1 MDPHTPRTSTS
12 DDDDTQALDG
22 SQTEAFQQRLQARLR
37 ELAIEVRGANVE
49 RTERQ
54 MATAPGSTDTAGDQG
69 DQAEQRASQALRDAE
84 SLRDIDELREVE
96 AALERVAAG
105 RYGECVDC
113 AVPIA
118 LRRLAVQPAAARC
131 LMCQERHERAHP
143 VAQRNSP
150 WS

>member
-1 MDPHTPRTSTS
+1 MRTP
-12 DDDDTQALDG
+12 DDDDTLALDEA
-22 SQTEAFQQRLQARLR
+22 QTEAFRQQLQARLR
-37 ELAIEVRGANVE
+37 ELAMEVRRANEE

-54 MATAPGSTDTAGDQG
+54 MATAPGTTDNPGDQG

-96 AALERVAAG
+96 AALERLAVG

-113 AVPIA
+113 GVQIA
-118 LRRLAVQPAAARC
+118 LRRLNVQPAAARC
-131 LMCQERHERAHP
+131 LMCQERHERTHP
-143 VAQRNSP
+143 VVQRNSP